1 MTLESFD
8 RTLERPAELFKEC
21 QGFEKM
27 RQSFGKIRQALKT
40 SAIAFKTVAELKKV
54 LPDL

>member
-21 QGFEKM
+21 PDFEKM

-40 SAIAFKTVAELKKV
+40 SAIALKNSGGV
-54 LPDL
+54 